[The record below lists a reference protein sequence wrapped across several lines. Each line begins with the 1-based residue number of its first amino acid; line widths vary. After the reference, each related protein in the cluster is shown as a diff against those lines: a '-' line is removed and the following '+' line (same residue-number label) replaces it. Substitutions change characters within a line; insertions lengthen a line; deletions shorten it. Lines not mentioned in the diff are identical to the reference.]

1 MDAALVAGEASL
13 SASIQQLCKRLDSR
27 EIRDMFWPK
36 KHDKSLLMKFKLMLL
51 TLDAVLDDAHQKEFE
66 IPSVGNWLDELR
78 EAVYDAGVL
87 LDEVNAEA
95 FRLKMSAEDQP
106 VVTQVWNFLSVPFSR
121 FDQRLNDKIKESYH
135 RLKFLANEKDILGL
149 QKGVRKVSQM
159 PTTCLVD
166 ESSVVGRDGDKEELI
181 RLLISDAESRN
192 NVSVITIVGMA
203 GIGKTTL
210 AQLVYNDQRVK
221 EHFDIQAW
229 VCVSE
234 DFDAV
239 RVTKTLLESIT
250 STVCDITDL
259 NFVQVQLKHEVRGKR
274 FLFVL
279 DDLWNENYHDWNL
292 LQVPFLYA
300 AGGSKVVITT
310 RSETVASI
318 VRNVPTHY
326 LEPLSDEDCWSLILK
341 HALGDSNPTEHSN
354 IRETDRE
361 TAIRKCNGLPLIARA
376 LGGLLRGTTSGSEE
390 WHHIL
395 HTNIWELPSIARIL
409 PICLLQQLRQKGRE
423 SHQKRRSARTEANSA
438 EWIFLVTSLCME
450 ILSAAFDQASSP
462 RRPGYALF
470 GMLLAI
476 AALLTCIWELI
487 YKGRKHNVV
496 RRKMGCYMLFGSA
509 NEIFGLLG
517 GIAQCVCSIVQYF
530 YYIRRADNPIKL
542 SLLPAIFL
550 ICLIATRLSRKRMQT
565 TDETGEHTA

>member
-1 MDAALVAGEASL
+1 MAAALDAGEASL
-13 SASIQQLCKRLDSR
+13 SASIQQLCKRIDSR
-27 EIRDMFWPK
+27 EIRDIFGPK
-36 KHDKSLLMKFKLMLL
+36 KLDKSLLKKFKLTLL

-78 EAVYDAGVL
+78 EAVCDAGVL
-87 LDEVNAEA
+87 LDDIDAEV
-95 FRLKMSAEDQP
+95 FGLKMAAEDHS

-121 FDQRLNDKIKESYH
+121 FDQRMKDKIKELYH
-135 RLKFLANEKDILGL
+135 RLKFLGNEKDVLGL
-149 QKGVRKVSQM
+149 RKGVRKVSQM

-166 ESSVVGRDGDKEELI
+166 KSFVVGRDGDKEEVT

-341 HALGDSNPTEHSN
+341 HALGDSYTAEHSN
-354 IRETDRE
+354 IRETDKE

-376 LGGLLRGTTSGSEE
+376 LGGLLRGKTSGSEE
-390 WHHIL
+390 WHHLL
-395 HTNIWELPSIARIL
+395 HTNIWEVPSIARIL
-409 PICLLQQLRQKGRE
+409 PTCLLQQLRQKGRE

-462 RRPGYALF
+462 RRPRYALF

-487 YKGRKHNVV
+487 YKGRKNNVV
-496 RRKMGCYMLFGSA
+496 WRKRGCYMLFGSA

-530 YYIRRADNPIKL
+530 YYIRRANNPLKL

-550 ICLIATRLSRKRMQT
+550 ICLIAARLSRKRMQT
-565 TDETGEHTA
+565 PDETREHTA

>member
-1 MDAALVAGEASL
+1 MAAALDAGEASL
-13 SASIQQLCKRLDSR
+13 SASIQQLCKRIDSH
-27 EIRDMFWPK
+27 EMRDIFGPK
-36 KHDKSLLMKFKLMLL
+36 KLDKSLLKKKFKLTLL

-66 IPSVGNWLDELR
+66 IPSIGNWLDELR

-87 LDEVNAEA
+87 LDEVDAEA
-95 FRLKMSAEDQP
+95 FRLKMAAEDQT

-121 FDQRLNDKIKESYH
+121 FDRRLNDKIKELYH
-135 RLKFLANEKDILGL
+135 RLKFLGNEKDVLGL
-149 QKGVRKVSQM
+149 QKGARKVSQM

-310 RSETVASI
+310 RSEMVASI

-341 HALGDSNPTEHSN
+341 HALGDSYTAEHSK
-354 IRETDRE
+354 IRETDKE

-390 WHHIL
+390 WHHLL
-395 HTNIWELPSIARIL
+395 HTNIWELPSVARIL

-438 EWIFLVTSLCME
+438 EWIFLVTSLSME

-462 RRPGYALF
+462 RRPRYALF

-487 YKGRKHNVV
+487 YKGRKNNVV
-496 RRKMGCYMLFGSA
+496 WRKRGCYMLFGSA

-517 GIAQCVCSIVQYF
+517 
-530 YYIRRADNPIKL
+530 D
-542 SLLPAIFL
+542 
-550 ICLIATRLSRKRMQT
+550 
-565 TDETGEHTA
+565 

>member
-1 MDAALVAGEASL
+1 MAAALVAGEASL
-13 SASIQQLCKRLDSR
+13 SASIQELCKWIDSR
-27 EIRDMFWPK
+27 EIRDMFGPK
-36 KHDKSLLMKFKLMLL
+36 KLDKSLPKKLTLL

-78 EAVYDAGVL
+78 EAVYDVGVL
-87 LDEVNAEA
+87 LYEVDAEA
-95 FRLKMSAEDQP
+95 FRLKMAAEDQS
-106 VVTQVWNFLSVPFSR
+106 VVTQVWNFLSLPFSR
-121 FDQRLNDKIKESYH
+121 FYQRMNDQIKELYH
-135 RLKFLANEKDILGL
+135 RLKFLANEKDVLGL
-149 QKGVRKVSQM
+149 RKGVRKVSQR
-159 PTTCLVD
+159 PTTCLVK
-166 ESSVVGRDGDKEELI
+166 SSLVGRDGDKEELT

-210 AQLVYNDQRVK
+210 AKLVYNDERVK
-221 EHFDIQAW
+221 EYFDIQAW
-229 VCVSE
+229 VGVSE

-250 STVCDITDL
+250 STVCDINDL
-259 NFVQVQLKHEVRGKR
+259 NFVKVQLLENFVQVQLKHQVRGKR

-279 DDLWNENYHDWNL
+279 DDLWNVNYHNWNL

-300 AGGSKVVITT
+300 AGGSKVMITT

-341 HALGDSNPTEHSN
+341 HALGDSNIVEHSN

-409 PICLLQQLRQKGRE
+409 PVCLLQQLRQKGRE
-423 SHQKRRSARTEANSA
+423 SHQKRHSARTEANSA
-438 EWIFLVTSLCME
+438 E
-450 ILSAAFDQASSP
+450 
-462 RRPGYALF
+462 
-470 GMLLAI
+470 
-476 AALLTCIWELI
+476 
-487 YKGRKHNVV
+487 
-496 RRKMGCYMLFGSA
+496 
-509 NEIFGLLG
+509 
-517 GIAQCVCSIVQYF
+517 
-530 YYIRRADNPIKL
+530 
-542 SLLPAIFL
+542 
-550 ICLIATRLSRKRMQT
+550 
-565 TDETGEHTA
+565 